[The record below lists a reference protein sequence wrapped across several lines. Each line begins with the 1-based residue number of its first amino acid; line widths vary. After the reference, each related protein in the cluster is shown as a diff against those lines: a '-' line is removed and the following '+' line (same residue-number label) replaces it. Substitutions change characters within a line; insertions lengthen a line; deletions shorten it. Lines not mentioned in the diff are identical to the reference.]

1 MRVEIASNPLIDI
14 LMWMRSDI
22 VSSRRCR
29 VRIRTGGRQTMKQIK
44 ANLIV
49 ALLAISV
56 FASGCVFIRSAAISD
71 RAGAGAPISGTA
83 SDYGYLELIAPVG
96 LTQAAFANMLGSC
109 ATGKVTGVTSE
120 LEVRDFFI
128 VQYYSVSATGSC
140 S

>member
-1 MRVEIASNPLIDI
+1 
-14 LMWMRSDI
+14 
-22 VSSRRCR
+22 
-29 VRIRTGGRQTMKQIK
+29 MKQIK
-44 ANLIV
+44 ARLIV

-83 SDYGYLELIAPVG
+83 SDYGYVYLVVPAG

-109 ATGKVTGVTSE
+109 ATGKITGITSE

-140 S
+140 G

>member
-1 MRVEIASNPLIDI
+1 
-14 LMWMRSDI
+14 
-22 VSSRRCR
+22 
-29 VRIRTGGRQTMKQIK
+29 MKQIN
-44 ANLIV
+44 ATFV
-49 ALLAISV
+49 AVLLAICIS
-56 FASGCVFIRSAAISD
+56 ASGCVFIRSSAISD
-71 RAGAGAPISGTA
+71 RAGAGAPITGSA

-96 LTQAAFANMLGSC
+96 LTQAAFTNMLGSC

>member
-1 MRVEIASNPLIDI
+1 
-14 LMWMRSDI
+14 
-22 VSSRRCR
+22 
-29 VRIRTGGRQTMKQIK
+29 MKQIK

-49 ALLAISV
+49 ALFAISV

-83 SDYGYLELIAPVG
+83 SDYGYLDLIAPSG

-109 ATGKVTGVTSE
+109 ATGRITGVTSE

-140 S
+140 G